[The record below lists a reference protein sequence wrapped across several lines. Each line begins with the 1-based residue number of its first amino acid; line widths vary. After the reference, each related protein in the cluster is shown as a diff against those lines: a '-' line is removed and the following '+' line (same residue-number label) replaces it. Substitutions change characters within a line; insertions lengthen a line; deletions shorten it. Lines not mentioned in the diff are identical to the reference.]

1 MEEGKR
7 LCFRGDRRVGAGRRK
22 QERAL
27 AQQVTEYLNDVDRE
41 QAIFREGR
49 RITLNVEKLAQFLK
63 GVA

>member
-7 LCFRGDRRVGAGRRK
+7 LASAEIGEWAARVDESRRGP
-22 QERAL
+22 RA
-27 AQQVTEYLNDVDRE
+27 AVAEYLNDVNRE
-41 QAIFREGR
+41 KAIFREGR